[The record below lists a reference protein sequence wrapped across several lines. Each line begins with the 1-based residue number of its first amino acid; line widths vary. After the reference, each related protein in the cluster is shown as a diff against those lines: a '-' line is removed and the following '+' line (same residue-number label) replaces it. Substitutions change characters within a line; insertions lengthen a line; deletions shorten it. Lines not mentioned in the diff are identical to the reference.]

1 MRNVDLFY
9 PNLNIIVEKAKDF
22 PEKLVAAQG
31 QLDLLVSQAD
41 QPGVVEQADQVGGS
55 EAGPGKPALALYS
68 GFSTEFLQ
76 TQLIAIV

>member
-9 PNLNIIVEKAKDF
+9 PNLNIIVEKAKDL

-55 EAGPGKPALALYS
+55 EAGPRKPALALYS
-68 GFSTEFLQ
+68 GFSTKFVQ

>member
-9 PNLNIIVEKAKDF
+9 PNLNIIVEKAKDL

-41 QPGVVEQADQVGGS
+41 EPGVVEQADQVGGS
-55 EAGPGKPALALYS
+55 EAGPRKPALALYS
-68 GFSTEFLQ
+68 CFSTEFLQ